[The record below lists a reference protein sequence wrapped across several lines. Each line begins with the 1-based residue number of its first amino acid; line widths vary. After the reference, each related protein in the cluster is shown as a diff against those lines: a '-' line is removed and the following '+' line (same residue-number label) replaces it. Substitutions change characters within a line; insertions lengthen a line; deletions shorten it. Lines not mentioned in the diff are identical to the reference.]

1 MSNYTYHGTRDLIAL
16 PGRSVQ
22 TFPSGLVRVE
32 RSFMCRKDDVA
43 RYRNTF
49 RVNEPMPF
57 DDGAPAIDGLYIFP
71 DPQEQVRDD
80 GFVEF
85 RVTAYGRTNVFSE
98 VTVEK
103 SSALGTYNFFVEK
116 FPVADSTDLNRL
128 AINDLFIIRGVLPSS
143 ASTASILQK
152 PNIANPTVIDIR
164 SQRPLEPTD
173 IIFPGIFEINEV
185 EFKLQRIVSIGIV
198 FDSYSSTNFGRW
210 AEYVIAWR
218 AQGSDATLFII
229 A

>member
-1 MSNYTYHGTRDLIAL
+1 MSNYTYHGTRDLIVM

-22 TFPSGLVRVE
+22 TYPSGLVRVE

-49 RVNEPMPF
+49 RANEPMPF
-57 DDGAPAIDGLYIFP
+57 DNFKPAIDGLLIFP
-71 DPQEQVRDD
+71 EPQEQVRDD

-103 SSALGTYNFFVEK
+103 SSALGTYNFSKEQI
-116 FPVADSTDLNRL
+116 PPAQDININLP

-143 ASTASILQK
+143 ASTAAILRK
-152 PNIANPTVIDIR
+152 PNIANPTVINTR
-164 SQRPLEPTD
+164 SQLPLEPTD
-173 IIFPGIFEINEV
+173 IILPGIFEINGR
-185 EFKLQRIVSIGIV
+185 EFKQQRIVSISIV
-198 FDSYSSTNFGRW
+198 LDSYSSTNFGRW

-218 AQGSDATLFII
+218 AQGSDRTFFIF

>member
-1 MSNYTYHGTRDLIAL
+1 MSNYTYHGTSDLIAM

-22 TFPSGLVRVE
+22 TYPSGLVRVE
-32 RSFMCRKDDVA
+32 RSFMCRKADVA

-49 RVNEPMPF
+49 RANEPMPF
-57 DDGAPAIDGLYIFP
+57 DDGAPAIDGLFIFP
-71 DPQEQVRDD
+71 EPQEQVRDD

-103 SSALGTYNFFVEK
+103 SSELGTYNVTEQIILDQQINVNL
-116 FPVADSTDLNRL
+116 P

-143 ASTASILQK
+143 ASTAAILRK
-152 PNIANPTVIDIR
+152 PNIANPTVIDTR
-164 SQRPLEPTD
+164 SQLPLEPMN
-173 IIFPGIFEINEV
+173 IIFPEIFEINER
-185 EFKLQRIVSIGIV
+185 EFKRWRIVSIEIV
-198 FDSYSSTNFGRW
+198 LDSYSSTNFGRW

-218 AQGSDATLFII
+218 AQGSIRTVFIP